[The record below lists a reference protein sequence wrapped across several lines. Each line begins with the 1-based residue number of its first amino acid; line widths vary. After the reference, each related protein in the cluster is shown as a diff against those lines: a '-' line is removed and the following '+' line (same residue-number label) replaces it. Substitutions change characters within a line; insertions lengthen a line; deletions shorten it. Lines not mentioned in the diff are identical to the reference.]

1 LDTHTTP
8 SSAAMVDSS
17 RATASQGHDDDPQF
31 LSDGWNSIVEG
42 LLQVQRAQLQAL
54 IAWQQA
60 IALVQRE
67 ASDAW
72 ICRWGGGAPIDA

>member
-1 LDTHTTP
+1 
-8 SSAAMVDSS
+8 MVDSS
-17 RATASQGHDDDPQF
+17 RATASQRQDDPPQS
-31 LSDGWNSIVEG
+31 LSGGWSAIVEC
-42 LLQVQRAQLQAL
+42 LLQAQGAQLQAL

>member
-1 LDTHTTP
+1 
-8 SSAAMVDSS
+8 MVDSS
-17 RATASQGHDDDPQF
+17 RATASQRHNDHPQP
-31 LSDGWNSIVEG
+31 LSGWNAIVEG

-67 ASDAW
+67 ASGAW
-72 ICRWGGGAPIDA
+72 HCRRAGGAPIDARCTTPSRPRPS

>member
-1 LDTHTTP
+1 
-8 SSAAMVDSS
+8 MVDSI
-17 RATASQGHDDDPQF
+17 RALASQGHDDASQP
-31 LSDGWNSIVEG
+31 LSDGWNAIVEG

-72 ICRWGGGAPIDA
+72 ICRWAGGAPIDV